1 MQKLQ
6 KVRRQLIEEEIKKSG
21 KNTFQHFDYY
31 ELSDFLPTTTRL
43 LEQEGLFSKFNFFD
57 GKATLEIIDCETKEF
72 VVFEIPAPKMPILDN
87 ISNTSKYMQSIGG
100 INTYLKRYLYL
111 NALDIAHN
119 DEIDGLN
126 QNQKTNTQKNTQ
138 IKKFNLTKTD
148 LVKNI
153 KSQFNT
159 TKLNDF
165 LKNNGKSQLEDFT
178 KEELEQIWTM
188 LLKQLQKI

>member
-1 MQKLQ
+1 MMEKTYQN
-6 KVRRQLIEEEIKKSG
+6 I
-21 KNTFQHFDYY
+21 H
-31 ELSDFLPTTTRL
+31 TT
-43 LEQEGLFSKFNFFD
+43 
-57 GKATLEIIDCETKEF
+57 A
-72 VVFEIPAPKMPILDN
+72 
-87 ISNTSKYMQSIGG
+87 
-100 INTYLKRYLYL
+100 
-111 NALDIAHN
+111 
-119 DEIDGLN
+119 
-126 QNQKTNTQKNTQ
+126 QKNTQ

>member
-31 ELSDFLPTTTRL
+31 ELSDFLPATTRL

-119 DEIDGLN
+119 DEINGLN